1 MAGILDLLNSETG
14 QSVIENISNAT
25 GLDLSQSTDVV
36 AKSLPTMLGAMQN
49 NAQSDGGSLLSALTS
64 GKHDGGLL
72 DNLGSFFGNSD
83 FSEGSK
89 ILGHVFGNEENT
101 VVNKLSSETGVQ
113 SSIIS
118 KILPMLAPIVM
129 AYLAKQMSG
138 NSGNAANANDGGGL
152 GSILGSVLGGLTGG
166 GNTTAAA
173 PSGNSGGGDILTS
186 MLDQDGDGQ
195 LGMGDAIS
203 AITKGSS
210 NNNSGGGGLLGG
222 IFGKLFGKK

>member
-1 MAGILDLLNSETG
+1 MAGILDLLNSDAG
-14 QSVIENISNAT
+14 KSVIENISNAT
-25 GLDLSQSTDVV
+25 GLDLSQSENVV
-36 AKSLPTMLGAMQN
+36 AKSLPTMLGAMESNSQT
-49 NAQSDGGSLLSALTS
+49 DGGSLLSALTS

-72 DNLGSFFGNSD
+72 DNLGSFFGNGD
-83 FSEGSK
+83 FSDGSK
-89 ILGHVFGNEENT
+89 ILGHVFGSNENN
-101 VVNKLSSETGVQ
+101 VVNNLSSETGVQ

-138 NSGNAANANDGGGL
+138 SSSNASSNDGGGL

-166 GNTTAAA
+166 GSAA
-173 PSGNSGGGDILTS
+173 PASNASAGGGNILTS
-186 MLDQDGDGQ
+186 VLDQDGDGQ

-203 AITKGSS
+203 AITKGSG
-210 NNNSGGGGLLGG
+210 NTSGGGGLLGG